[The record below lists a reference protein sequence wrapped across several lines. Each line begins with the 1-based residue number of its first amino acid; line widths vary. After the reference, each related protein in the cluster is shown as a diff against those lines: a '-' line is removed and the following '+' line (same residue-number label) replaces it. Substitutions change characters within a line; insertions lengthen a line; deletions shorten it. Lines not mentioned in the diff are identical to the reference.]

1 MNQNL
6 ESWLAHREIVGFFSS
21 FQINVKAFLQV
32 QWKAYLFVFISRH
45 LKKKKKEPKKCGP
58 HCLRLSR
65 RFVIFF
71 FNNLDLGKTA
81 VVQYI
86 TDTTI

>member
-1 MNQNL
+1 MWT
-6 ESWLAHREIVGFFSS
+6 S
-21 FQINVKAFLQV
+21 
-32 QWKAYLFVFISRH
+32 LFEAQQEV
-45 LKKKKKEPKKCGP
+45 CD
-58 HCLRLSR
+58 
-65 RFVIFF
+65 FF